1 VHNARVR
8 RSAPALAALAA
19 LLAMAPPA
27 GAALRFK
34 RCHEF
39 GFRCARVSVPL
50 DRSGRVPGH
59 VSLFV
64 ERLRATRRPR
74 TGATFVLAGGPGQS
88 ASDSFTG
95 DSLEDLS
102 PAFRHRD
109 LIVFDQRG
117 TGKSGLLRC
126 RGLEKANL
134 LRAGKPAA
142 DCAAKLGPARAFY
155 TTSDS
160 VDDIEAVRRALGI
173 PKIALYGTSYGTKV
187 ALAYALRYPGNVE
200 RLLLDSV
207 VEANGPNP
215 LYLDTFA
222 AVPRALR
229 ALCRTGCRKITPDP
243 VADVAQLTQRLAL
256 GRIPGRL
263 VDARGRRRLTRF
275 GREDL
280 FIVLVA
286 GDFDPP
292 LRAAFPG
299 AVRSALAGDMA
310 PLVRLKRR
318 ALEIDAKPPPP
329 RSLSPALYAA
339 ATCEETEFGWNR
351 TASPLE
357 RLRQLQAQ
365 AGTVPDSAF
374 LPFDRATALDND
386 LVSLCLRWPQAPQAP
401 PLGSGPLPDVPVLL
415 LEGEADLRTPV
426 ENAQRVA
433 AGFPHAK
440 LLVAPDTGHSV
451 LGSDL
456 SGCAAKAFARFFLGG
471 RLPVRCPRG
480 RTQFPPLP
488 IAPTSLRRVEPEG
501 RLRGLRG
508 RTVTALALTLSD
520 VADDT
525 LSSTIVDEGGSDLAH
540 GGGLRGGRY
549 RVNGDNTA
557 ILRRMEY
564 VPGVR
569 ISGRIRSFGEHRQRG
584 RLRISGHG
592 VPGGVL
598 LVRGNRVRG
607 RLGGHRVRDV
617 LRPSTSLND
626 TLFAAAASLPGPPG
640 R

>member
-1 VHNARVR
+1 
-8 RSAPALAALAA
+8 
-19 LLAMAPPA
+19 M
-27 GAALRFK
+27 
-34 RCHEF
+34 
-39 GFRCARVSVPL
+39 PL
-50 DRSGRVPGH
+50 DRSGRVPGR

-64 ERLRATRRPR
+64 ERLRARRRPR
-74 TGATFVLAGGPGQS
+74 IGATFVLAGGPGQS
-88 ASDSFTG
+88 ASDSFQG
-95 DSLEDLS
+95 DALGELA
-102 PAFRHRD
+102 PTFRNRD

-134 LRAGKPAA
+134 LRAGVQAT
-142 DCAAKLGPARAFY
+142 DCAAKLGLARAFY

-160 VDDIEAVRRALGI
+160 VDDIEAIRRRLGI

-207 VEANGPNP
+207 VEAGGPDP

-222 AVPRALR
+222 AMPRVLR
-229 ALCRTGCRKITPDP
+229 ALCRTGCRHITRDP
-243 VADVAQLTQRLAL
+243 VADVAQLTQRLAA
-256 GRIPGRL
+256 GRAPGQL
-263 VDARGRRRLTRF
+263 VDARGRRRLTKF

-280 FIVLVA
+280 FIVLVG
-286 GDFDPP
+286 GDFDPA

-299 AVRSALAGDMA
+299 AVRSGLAGDFA

-318 ALEIDAKPPPP
+318 ALQIDAKPPPP

-339 ATCEETEFGWNR
+339 ATCEETAFAWDR
-351 TASPLE
+351 RASPLQ
-357 RLRQLQAQ
+357 RLRQTQAQ

-374 LPFDRATALDND
+374 APFDRATALDND
-386 LVSLCLRWPQAPQAP
+386 LLSLCLHWPQSPEAPA
-401 PLGSGPLPDVPVLL
+401 LGTGPLPDVPVLL
-415 LEGEADLRTPV
+415 LEGEEDLRTPV
-426 ENAQRVA
+426 ENARRTA
-433 AGFPHAK
+433 AGFPHAR

-456 SGCAAKAFARFFLGG
+456 SGCTARAFARFFLGG
-471 RLPVRCPRG
+471 RLPVRCAR
-480 RTQFPPLP
+480 RRALFPPLP

-525 LSSTIVDEGGSDLAH
+525 LSSTIVDEGASDLAH
-540 GGGLRGGRY
+540 GGGLRGGSY

-569 ISGRIRSFGEHRQRG
+569 ISGRLRSFGERRQRG
-584 RLRISGHG
+584 RLRIAGRG

-607 RLGGHRVRDV
+607 RLGGRRVRDV
-617 LRPSTSLND
+617 LRPRTSLND